1 MAKSN
6 LYFTDFASMMELS
19 CKASKY
25 LQESLMDF
33 TPETLPER
41 RREMHKIENA
51 EDGIKHTLMKRLVK
65 EFVTPIDREDI
76 LRIANELD
84 DITDKID
91 DILIRMYMYN
101 IKEVPPAAVDFAGV
115 ISSCCEI
122 LLTAVKEFPN
132 MQKSAILTQA
142 IIDVNTMEEKGDL
155 IYIDAVRELYVRGG
169 DALEISAWAELFDRL
184 EDCCDTC
191 EHLADSIELIIMK
204 NS

>member
-1 MAKSN
+1 
-6 LYFTDFASMMELS
+6 MMELS

-25 LQESLMDF
+25 LQESLIDF
-33 TPETLPER
+33 TPETLTER

-51 EDGIKHTLMKRLVK
+51 EDEIKHKLMKRLVN

-76 LRIANELD
+76 MRIANELD

-101 IKEVPPAAVDFAGV
+101 IKKVPSEAIDLAG
-115 ISSCCEI
+115 IIFNCCTI
-122 LLTAVKEFPN
+122 LLDAIKEFPN
-132 MQKSAILTQA
+132 MQKSSALTQA
-142 IIDVNTMEEKGDL
+142 IIDVNTMEEKGDV
-155 IYIDAVRELYVRGG
+155 IYINAVRGLYETGG
-169 DALEISAWAELFDRL
+169 DPLEISAWGELFDRL